1 VLGIWGVR
9 WDGVCED
16 CPFAYCLFFLFAS
29 RKLTVLIFLLSAAA
43 MMERLKV

>member
-16 CPFAYCLFFLFAS
+16 CPFAYCLFFL
-29 RKLTVLIFLLSAAA
+29 LSVAA
-43 MMERLKV
+43 MMERLTSHKV